1 MKKFGVL
8 LKGFLM
14 GSVELVP
21 GVSSG
26 TIAFITGIYTELL
39 DSIKAINLSA
49 LRTLFTQGP
58 KAFWTAI
65 NGSFLLSL
73 VVGMVLAI
81 LTLARLIQ
89 YLMEQYPVLCW
100 SFFFGLIVAASWYV
114 AKEVKQWNFAR
125 VALFAVGA
133 AFAYI
138 VSTGTPA
145 EIQLTPITLLLA
157 GAIAISAM
165 LLPGISGSFMLVL
178 MGMYQPILQ
187 ALNQF
192 EIGILVYF
200 IAGIAIGLLS
210 FTHLLSWLLHHYAQP
225 MQAFLTGVM
234 LGALV
239 KIWPWKEVVLTRVN
253 SQGMEVPLLEHNILP
268 SFGIEV
274 IWALLAALVGV
285 FLVFAFER
293 YAQRAQID

>member
-1 MKKFGVL
+1 MKNFWVL

-26 TIAFITGIYTELL
+26 TIAFITGVYTELL
-39 DSIKAINLSA
+39 DSIKAINPSA
-49 LRTLFTQGP
+49 LRTLFKQGP

-65 NGSFLLSL
+65 NGNFLLSL
-73 VVGMVLAI
+73 LVGMVLAI

-114 AKEVKQWNFAR
+114 AKEVKQWNLAR
-125 VALFAVGA
+125 VALFAIGA

-138 VSTGTPA
+138 VSTGSPA

-187 ALNQF
+187 ALNSF
-192 EIGILVYF
+192 DVGILVYF
-200 IAGIAIGLLS
+200 LGGIAIGLLT
-210 FTHLLSWLLHHYAQP
+210 FTRLLSWLLHHYSQP

-239 KIWPWKEVVLTRVN
+239 KIWPWKEVVLTRTN
-253 SQGMEVPLLEHNILP
+253 SKGVEVPLLEQNILP
-268 SFGIEV
+268 QLGTDV
-274 IWALLAALVGV
+274 MWALLAAMVGV
-285 FLVFAFER
+285 ILVVGFER
-293 YAQRAQID
+293 FAQKPPID